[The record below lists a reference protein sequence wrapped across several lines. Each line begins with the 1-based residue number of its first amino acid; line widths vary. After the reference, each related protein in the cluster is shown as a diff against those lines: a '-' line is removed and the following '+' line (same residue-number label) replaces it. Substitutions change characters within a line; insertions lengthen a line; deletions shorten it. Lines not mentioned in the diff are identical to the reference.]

1 MIKIKQHREIEG
13 KIKTCTIKL
22 DVDHWYVSFT
32 VEVDTDIA
40 PVTITSAIGV
50 DVGLKSL
57 ITLSTGKQVKPP
69 KHYRKGEDKLRA
81 VNKSLHRKKRGS
93 INRNKQRIKVGRI
106 HRKIRNQRKDFSHK
120 VSRILVESYDKIV
133 FEKLQ
138 IQNMVKNKHLA
149 KSISDAGWYQLM
161 EMTKFKAE
169 WAGKVVSLVD
179 AHNTTQLC
187 SRCGEMVKKSLAV
200 RVHNCPVCGLI
211 LDRDHNAAI
220 NILNKVGQGLPEL
233 TPVEMFVRTSAKQE
247 APSEREG

>member
-1 MIKIKQHREIEG
+1 MKRKTYKFRIYPNRNQETALIFTLNTCRHLYNAALAKRKHEG
-13 KIKTCTIKL
+13 
-22 DVDHWYVSFT
+22 D
-32 VEVDTDIA
+32 
-40 PVTITSAIGV
+40 
-50 DVGLKSL
+50 
-57 ITLSTGKQVKPP
+57 
-69 KHYRKGEDKLRA
+69 
-81 VNKSLHRKKRGS
+81 
-93 INRNKQRIKVGRI
+93 INRLYREFDIFPWG
-106 HRKIRNQRKDFSHK
+106 
-120 VSRILVESYDKIV
+120 
-133 FEKLQ
+133 KLQ